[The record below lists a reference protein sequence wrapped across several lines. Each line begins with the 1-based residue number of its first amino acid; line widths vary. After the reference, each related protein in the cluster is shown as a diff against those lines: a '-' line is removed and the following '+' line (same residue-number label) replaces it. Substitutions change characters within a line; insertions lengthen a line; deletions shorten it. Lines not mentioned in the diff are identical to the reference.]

1 MKKTTKKEDSK
12 PMKEIPLPDKLVE
25 RIIKRNEQIEKHKER
40 ISFLQ
45 ELNQEALTSFIEGQ
59 DIGVN
64 TLLELDHKK
73 WTVSVFEPEKE
84 KEEPP
89 VKN

>member
-1 MKKTTKKEDSK
+1 MKKETKKEDSK
-12 PMKEIPLPDKLVE
+12 PIKEIPLPEKLVE
-25 RIIKRNEQIEKHKER
+25 RIIKRNEQIERYREQ

-64 TLLELDHKK
+64 TLLEFDPQK
-73 WTVSVFEPEKE
+73 WTVSVFEPE
-84 KEEPP
+84 EEPP
-89 VKN
+89 AKNQK